1 MADRELAAGMPQNWA
16 GIRSM
21 IHFGGTLTFNGLV
34 AYVAYNAEKVMI
46 GRLWGADAIG
56 IYGRAYQLV
65 NIPTENLNSD
75 D

>member
-1 MADRELAAGMPQNWA
+1 
-16 GIRSM
+16 M